1 MNWWRREPAA
11 DGGRPRRSSRKVVCR
26 DWVEQVTDYLEGALS
41 DEERARIDA
50 HLEDCGDC
58 ARVLAQWREVI
69 HLTGRLGDDEVAGL
83 EPGTRGDLIAAFRDH
98 PVAPD

>member
-1 MNWWRREPAA
+1 MSWWRREPEA
-11 DGGRPRRSSRKVVCR
+11 DGGRRTRRSRKVVCR

-41 DEERARIDA
+41 DDEVARIDA
-50 HLEDCGDC
+50 HLEECGDC

-69 HLTGRLGDDEVAGL
+69 RLTGQLGDHEVAAL
-83 EPGTRGDLIAAFRDH
+83 SSTTRDDLIAAFRDQ

>member
-1 MNWWRREPAA
+1 MSRWK
-11 DGGRPRRSSRKVVCR
+11 RPHKVVCR
-26 DWVEQVTDYLEGALS
+26 DWVEQVTDYLEGTLS

-69 HLTGRLGDDEVAGL
+69 RLTGRLSDDEVATL
-83 EPGTRGDLIAAFRDH
+83 DLSTRGDLIAAFRDH
-98 PVAPD
+98 PVGPD

>member
-1 MNWWRREPAA
+1 MSRKRRP
-11 DGGRPRRSSRKVVCR
+11 RKVVCR

-50 HLEDCGDC
+50 HLEECGDC

-69 HLTGRLGDDEVAGL
+69 ALTGRLGDEDVDTL
-83 EPGTRGDLIAAFRDH
+83 PSSTRGELIAAFREQ
-98 PVAPD
+98 PAAPD